1 MEFLKK
7 YNHTKNIRFE
17 SFKFALLEAKER
29 RLKTIV
35 ETGCS
40 RGKIKFFF
48 FSKINWKDGMSTMI
62 FSDYVRYMNGSLTTC
77 DIEKRNINNAKKFV
91 KENISYV
98 DFIVDDSLNF
108 LSSFDKKIDFLY
120 LDSLDGQFEEAS
132 EHQLNEIKIA
142 KDKLNANSLV
152 LLDDKG
158 SKTNLSIDYMLKN
171 GFKIINETKEQVLL
185 STQS

>member
-17 SFKFALLEAKER
+17 SFKFALLEAKR
-29 RLKTIV
+29 RGLRTIV

-40 RGKIKFFF
+40 RGKMKFIF

-62 FSDYVRYMNGSLTTC
+62 FSDYVKYMNGSLTTC
-77 DIEKRNINNAKKFV
+77 DIEKKNINNAKKFV
-91 KENISYV
+91 KENINYV
-98 DFIVDDSLNF
+98 NFIVDDSLNF
-108 LSSFDKKIDFLY
+108 LSLFDKKIDFLY
-120 LDSLDGQFEEAS
+120 LDSLDGQFKEAS
-132 EHQLNEIKIA
+132 EHQLKEIKIA
-142 KDKLNANSLV
+142 KDKLNMNSLV

-171 GFKIINETKEQVLL
+171 NLKIINETKEQVLL
-185 STQS
+185 STQN